1 MKPKLLYLVLALFG
15 VLSVYLLWTVS
26 DLQYSL
32 KQTEQKLE
40 ALQKEASEDPQEGEE
55 HYELAVAMGR
65 FQWYAN
71 KLWFSGI
78 AGNTELS
85 DFYAHELEEAMEEV
99 AEQNLT
105 ENGQSISEQIKIWGL
120 EPLEKLEEAVADG
133 DSQAFEQSYDALV
146 SSCNGCHVTCGYS
159 WVRIKRPET
168 PAFDNQWYT
177 KN

>member
-1 MKPKLLYLVLALFG
+1 MKQKLIYLWIALLG
-15 VLSVYLLWTVS
+15 ALSLYLLWTVS

-32 KQTEQKLE
+32 KASEQKMERL
-40 ALQKEASEDPQEGEE
+40 LKEETEDHEEGEE

-65 FQWYAN
+65 FQLYAN

-85 DFYAHELEEAMEEV
+85 DFYSNELEEAMEEV
-99 AEQNLT
+99 AEQELT

-120 EPLEKLEEAVADG
+120 EPLEKLEEAVDSG
-133 DSQAFEQSYDALV
+133 DKQAFEQSYDALV

-168 PAFDNQWYT
+168 PAFDDQWYT

>member
-1 MKPKLLYLVLALFG
+1 MYVSLALLA
-15 VLSVYLLWTVS
+15 VLSVYLLWAVS
-26 DLQYSL
+26 HLQYSL
-32 KQTEQKLE
+32 KTTEQKLQS
-40 ALQKEASEDPQEGEE
+40 LQKEENEEHQEGEE
-55 HYELAVAMGR
+55 HYELAVVMGR
-65 FQWYAN
+65 FQLYAN
-71 KLWFSGI
+71 KLWFSGM
-78 AGNTELS
+78 AGNTELA

-105 ENGQSISEQIKIWGL
+105 ENGQSITEQIKIWGL
-120 EPLEKLEEAVADG
+120 EPLEKLEEATATG
-133 DSQAFEQSYDALV
+133 DKQAFEQSYDALV